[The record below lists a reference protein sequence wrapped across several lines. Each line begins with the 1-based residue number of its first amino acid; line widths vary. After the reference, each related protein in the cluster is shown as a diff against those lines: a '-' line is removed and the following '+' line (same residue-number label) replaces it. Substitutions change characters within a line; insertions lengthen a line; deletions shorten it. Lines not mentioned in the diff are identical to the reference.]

1 MDIRTTAWYLVSSP
15 RRRETPQV
23 SRREYVMRD
32 WDQKAAFTRFD
43 E

>member
-1 MDIRTTAWYLVSSP
+1 MDMRMMAWYRDNSP
-15 RRRETPQV
+15 RMREIPHV

-32 WDQKAAFTRFD
+32 WDQKAGLMLG